1 MARPGQTI
9 PISSIILAGGQSARL
24 GKDKAFLEVK
34 GQFLIERIIDRLGQV
49 GEEIIIVANEADRY
63 HQFEAIV
70 VSDVYPGKGALGG
83 IFSGLNRATS
93 HHSLVVAC
101 DMPFLNVSLL
111 RYMQGLAAP
120 YDVVIPRMGRLTEA
134 LHSIYSQDCLP
145 FIEKQLQA
153 GGLRIVHFFP
163 HVRVR
168 YVEQEETEIFD
179 PEHLSFSNINSEA
192 DLERARETWRREELA
207 SGTEATHLEG
217 ASLRGDRRG
226 SAGTDDE
233 LSGQRSH

>member
-1 MARPGQTI
+1 MAKPGQTI
-9 PISSIILAGGQSARL
+9 PISSIILAGGQSSRL
-24 GKDKAFLEVK
+24 GRDKAFLEVK

-49 GEEIIIVANEADRY
+49 SEEIIIVADEVDRY
-63 HQFEAIV
+63 DAFEAIV

-83 IFSGLNRATS
+83 IFSGLNRATN

-120 YDVVIPRMGRLTEA
+120 YDVVIPRIGRLTEA

-145 FIEKQLQA
+145 FIEKQLLA
-153 GGLRIVHFFP
+153 GDLRIVHFFP

-168 YVEQEETEIFD
+168 YVEQAEIEIFD
-179 PEHLSFSNINSEA
+179 PEHLSFFNINSEA
-192 DLERARETWRREELA
+192 DLEKATGIWRHEELA

-217 ASLRGDRRG
+217 ASVRSGRRG
-226 SAGTDDE
+226 SSGTDDE
-233 LSGQRSH
+233 VSGQRSH